1 MRRERRGVQRA
12 GAPTGGAGDRLP
24 EPSTA
29 LRFPEG
35 DLPAGATRV
44 RLCPGPPLTNYDGT
58 AAFVDVQG
66 PADLL
71 TSGVDELVTLV
82 NDQAD
87 ADGDLVCS
95 SDGGPEVAYWFGYG
109 DGDWRAVQH
118 GSYGCDVLRV
128 GHRNRRL
135 GGADL
140 ALAFTEALL
149 AQRAEADPPDTTP
162 AVRCLA
168 PHHTPRTALARA
180 DLDVA
185 SALRCV
191 STRPGTVR
199 TATLPAE
206 LVAQVNAELW
216 PGVTQ
221 RSRQACWTGSGEW
234 IEGVTAWGDLVAW
247 AIDPCGRLYAL
258 HGGSLYRTT
267 AGTSRRSSTRPW
279 PRCRWAPRSASTE
292 GPRSPLDPDAAHNSG
307 SSRPPPWFHARPRPG
322 RRPHCLRCADHRRRG
337 ARGR

>member
-1 MRRERRGVQRA
+1 MGLRLLVATVATAVLVA
-12 GAPTGGAGDRLP
+12 GCGGSGAGSSGLAPLPVGLGTGCP

-71 TSGVDELVTLV
+71 TTDVDELVTLV

-128 GHRNRRL
+128 GHRDRRL
-135 GGADL
+135 GGDDL

-221 RSRQACWTGSGEW
+221 RSRQSCWTGNGEW

-247 AIDPCGRLYAL
+247 AIDPCGRLYVM
-258 HGGSLYRTT
+258 HGGSLLPDDHRYLS
-267 AGTSRRSSTRPW
+267 AG
-279 PRCRWAPRSASTE
+279 
-292 GPRSPLDPDAAHNSG
+292 LDAALASLPLG
-307 SSRPPPWFHARPRPG
+307 PSERQY
-322 RRPHCLRCADHRRRG
+322 
-337 ARGR
+337 

>member
-1 MRRERRGVQRA
+1 M
-12 GAPTGGAGDRLP
+12 
-24 EPSTA
+24 
-29 LRFPEG
+29 
-35 DLPAGATRV
+35 
-44 RLCPGPPLTNYDGT
+44 
-58 AAFVDVQG
+58 
-66 PADLL
+66 
-71 TSGVDELVTLV
+71 
-82 NDQAD
+82 
-87 ADGDLVCS
+87 CS

-135 GGADL
+135 GGGDL

-149 AQRAEADPPDTTP
+149 AQRAEADPPHTTP

-199 TATLPAE
+199 TATLPAA

-221 RSRQACWTGSGEW
+221 RSRQACWTGNGEW

-247 AIDPCGRLYAL
+247 AIDPCGLLYAL
-258 HGGSLYRTT
+258 HGGSLLPGDHRYL
-267 AGTSRRSSTRPW
+267 P
-279 PRCRWAPRSASTE
+279 PV
-292 GPRSPLDPDAAHNSG
+292 LDAALAALPLGPSKRQH
-307 SSRPPPWFHARPRPG
+307 
-322 RRPHCLRCADHRRRG
+322 
-337 ARGR
+337 

>member
-1 MRRERRGVQRA
+1 MGLRLLVATVATAVLVA
-12 GAPTGGAGDRLP
+12 GCGGSGAGSSGLAPLP
-24 EPSTA
+24 VGLGTGCPDPSTA

-58 AAFVDVQG
+58 PAFVDVQG
-66 PADLL
+66 PADML
-71 TSGVDELVTLV
+71 TTGVDELVRLV

-95 SDGGPEVAYWFGYG
+95 SDGGPEVAYWFGYA

-118 GSYGCDVLRV
+118 GSYGCDLLRV

-135 GGADL
+135 GGDVL

-149 AQRAEADPPDTTP
+149 SQRAQAGPPDTTP
-162 AVRCLA
+162 AARCLA
-168 PHHTPRTALARA
+168 PHKTPRTALASA

-206 LVAQVNAELW
+206 LVAQLNAELW
-216 PGVTQ
+216 PGATQ
-221 RSRQACWTGSGEW
+221 RSRQACSTGNGEW

-258 HGGSLYRTT
+258 HGGSLLPDDHRYL
-267 AGTSRRSSTRPW
+267 
-279 PRCRWAPRSASTE
+279 
-292 GPRSPLDPDAAHNSG
+292 SPGLDAALAALPLGPSQSQH
-307 SSRPPPWFHARPRPG
+307 
-322 RRPHCLRCADHRRRG
+322 
-337 ARGR
+337 